1 MVGSSSSI
9 YRLECYKQTAQVP
22 SLSVAATLQVAADC
36 QKYEA
41 YVHGSQSLAAKLSNT
56 HTRLLQQL
64 EASSNNSS
72 SNPTSQQ
79 QEQHQQEQQHT
90 YLQLQLRLCSV
101 LRAAVSDS
109 LPPDSLQ
116 WLAALELP
124 DPAAVALQQQWQ
136 RERELV
142 AAIDAAV
149 NKPGGFEGGG
159 WCAWLV

>member
-1 MVGSSSSI
+1 MSP
-9 YRLECYKQTAQVP
+9 LP
-22 SLSVAATLQVAADC
+22 VAATLQVAADC

-56 HTRLLQQL
+56 HIRLLQQI
-64 EASSNNSS
+64 EVSSNSS
-72 SNPTSQQ
+72 SSTTTIQQ
-79 QEQHQQEQQHT
+79 GQEQQEEHT

-101 LRAAVSDS
+101 LRAAISDS

-124 DPAAVALQQQWQ
+124 DPAAVALQQQRQ

-142 AAIDAAV
+142 AATDAAV

-159 WCAWLV
+159 WCRASMQQPIRNCVWS